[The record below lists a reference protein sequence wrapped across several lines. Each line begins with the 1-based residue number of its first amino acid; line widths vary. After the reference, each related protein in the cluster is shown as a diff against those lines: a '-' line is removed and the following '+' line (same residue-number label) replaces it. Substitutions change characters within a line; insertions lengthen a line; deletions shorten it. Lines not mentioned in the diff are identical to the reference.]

1 MNIRLRQK
9 IIESPIGRF
18 VVHNEKAMHT
28 QRAMMPQRQR
38 KPERFVANN
47 EEGTNFFFV
56 IRDRTRIEPLD
67 HVPSAAATGA
77 SVFTS

>member
-1 MNIRLRQK
+1 
-9 IIESPIGRF
+9 
-18 VVHNEKAMHT
+18 
-28 QRAMMPQRQR
+28 MPQRRR

-56 IRDRTRIEPLD
+56 IRDRTQIEPLD
-67 HVPSAAATGA
+67 HVPSAATGA

>member
-1 MNIRLRQK
+1 
-9 IIESPIGRF
+9 
-18 VVHNEKAMHT
+18 
-28 QRAMMPQRQR
+28 MMPQRRR

-67 HVPSAAATGA
+67 HLRSAAATGTG
-77 SVFTS
+77 VFTNWPTIRI